1 MNYIKTNQSLSDYS
15 SYEIGGV
22 AHLLAEPKNLTELSD
37 CLEVAQKQ
45 NLRVF
50 LFGLGANVL
59 FPDNPRLD
67 TLYISLRR
75 FLFFEPEENSIFFS
89 AGIPLSML
97 AFLGV
102 WSGQPEMAFTY
113 LLPGTI
119 GAGIFMNVKYREGQ
133 MSDLIQEVR
142 YLDENHKIQSIPASE
157 CKFAYKTSIFQQNNR
172 VILGATFKRGKLDA
186 QGLDFLKNILETLQ
200 NPNLNL
206 AKLSIFYS
214 LFHEWKNK
222 LPESK
227 IFADFNLIESYRN
240 EKHHFD
246 TASCGSVFKN
256 NYDFGT
262 PTGALVEKLGLKGLE
277 SGDAQIAPYHGNIII
292 NHGEAKSSDILSL
305 IDTVQQRIL
314 LEYGFTPEPEV
325 QIVD

>member
-1 MNYIKTNQSLSDYS
+1 MNYIKPNQSLSDYS
-15 SYEIGGV
+15 SYQIGGV
-22 AHLLAEPKNLTELSD
+22 AHLLAEPENLAELSD
-37 CLEVAQKQ
+37 CLKMAQKQ

-75 FLFFEPEENSIFFS
+75 FLFFELDKNFIFFS
-89 AGIPLSML
+89 AGIPLSLL

-113 LLPGTI
+113 LLPGII

-142 YLDENHKIQSIPASE
+142 YLDENQKIQTLPASE
-157 CKFAYKTSIFQQNNR
+157 CEFAYKTSIFQQNNW
-172 VILGATFKRGKLDA
+172 VILGATFKKSKLDT
-186 QGLDFLKNILETLQ
+186 QGLDFLKNLLETLQ
-200 NPNLNL
+200 DPTLNL
-206 AKLSIFYS
+206 AKLSVFYG

-222 LPESK
+222 LPESNLL
-227 IFADFNLIESYRN
+227 ADFDLIENYRN

-277 SGDAQIAPYHGNIII
+277 SGDAQIAPYHGNIIL
-292 NHGEAKSSDILSL
+292 NRGKAKSADVLSL
-305 IDTVQQRIL
+305 IETVQQRVS

-325 QIVD
+325 QIED